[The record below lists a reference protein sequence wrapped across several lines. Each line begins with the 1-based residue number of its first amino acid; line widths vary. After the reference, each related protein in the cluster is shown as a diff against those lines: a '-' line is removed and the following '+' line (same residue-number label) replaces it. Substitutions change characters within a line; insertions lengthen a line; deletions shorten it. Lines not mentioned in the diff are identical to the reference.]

1 MPCKCLCR
9 TSNCGT
15 TDQSRRLRLVSK
27 FDKRLAIRKPI
38 SVPVPLCIMTIHFRN
53 VSPAPAIKFLTRQSN
68 IADFT
73 PTVSTIQRCS
83 NDCKKRFQDSGSHI
97 AQHHCISTKS
107 ESEILQNPSSDQRL
121 VKSGKARP
129 TTFELTDAIFV
140 FLCFSR

>member
-1 MPCKCLCR
+1 VPCKCLCR

-15 TDQSRRLRLVSK
+15 TDQSRLRLVSK

-38 SVPVPLCIMTIHFRN
+38 SVPLCIMTIHFRN

-68 IADFT
+68 IADFA
-73 PTVSTIQRCS
+73 PTVCTIQRCS
-83 NDCKKRFQDSGSHI
+83 NDYKKRFQDSGSHI
-97 AQHHCISTKS
+97 AQYHCISTKS

-140 FLCFSR
+140 FLCFTR